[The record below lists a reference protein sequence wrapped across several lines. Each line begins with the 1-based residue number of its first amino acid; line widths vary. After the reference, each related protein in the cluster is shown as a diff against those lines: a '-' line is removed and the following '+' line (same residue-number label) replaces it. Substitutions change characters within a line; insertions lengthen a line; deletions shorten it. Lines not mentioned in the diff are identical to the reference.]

1 MYARFIT
8 MFLHDLGLINFEE
21 PFKRLVHQGMVLGSD
36 GKKMSKRNGGKTA
49 DEYVNEFGS
58 DALRLTMMFSMNYID
73 GGPWNDEGLKHMT
86 AFMERVERIV
96 KKWCALG
103 DDNADLNGSEEQDLE
118 YARAYCVKEMRA
130 GFEDFSFNTA
140 VARLMELVNAMYKYD
155 KNERKNGVLAKSVA
169 KDVVRLIAPAAPH
182 FSEQLWQ
189 DIGEEYSIH
198 NQLYPVCDETK
209 LVRSSVEIAVQVNSK
224 IITRMNI
231 LANAANDEILKV
243 VKANERVKPLL
254 EGKNILKEIIVPGRI
269 VNIIVK

>member
-1 MYARFIT
+1 
-8 MFLHDLGLINFEE
+8 
-21 PFKRLVHQGMVLGSD
+21 
-36 GKKMSKRNGGKTA
+36 
-49 DEYVNEFGS
+49 
-58 DALRLTMMFSMNYID
+58 
-73 GGPWNDEGLKHMT
+73 
-86 AFMERVERIV
+86 
-96 KKWCALG
+96 
-103 DDNADLNGSEEQDLE
+103 
-118 YARAYCVKEMRA
+118 MRA